1 MNVAQWIVT
10 GGLRIYQCAV
20 SPLLHTLVGPLGGCR
35 FEPTCSVYARE
46 AVVRHGAARGGWLA
60 AKRLCHCHPW
70 GSCGHD
76 PVPERPPEFPRSHPQ
91 TGGAQT

>member
-20 SPLLHTLVGPLGGCR
+20 SPLLHTLVGPTGGCR

-46 AVVRHGAARGGWLA
+46 AVMRQGAVRGGLLA
-60 AKRLCHCHPW
+60 VKRLCRCHPW
-70 GSCGHD
+70 GACGHD
-76 PVPERPPEFPRSHPQ
+76 PVPESSRSSSSPQ
-91 TGGAQT
+91 PAGGAPT

>member
-20 SPLLHTLVGPLGGCR
+20 SPLLHTLVGPTGGCR

-46 AVVRHGAARGGWLA
+46 SVLQHGVMRGGWLA
-60 AKRLCHCHPW
+60 TKRLCRCHPW
-70 GSCGHD
+70 GACGHD
-76 PVPERPPEFPRSHPQ
+76 PVPGQTPEFSRSHPQ
-91 TGGAQT
+91 AGGAPT